1 MRDISTQLELLGL
14 DETIRQAEAM
24 TSSAAERKRV
34 RQRIE
39 TMHEVLSAI
48 PDGEDLGFQ
57 HAGLCQTFLPHS
69 KPKSNTDIWKRRSGD
84 FTLSVSPGA
93 VRGEWV
99 GVPYG
104 AKARLILI
112 HLQTEGIKSRT
123 VHLGDNLSAFL
134 RSLGLARTGGER
146 GTISMVRQQTTRLLR
161 CKFTM
166 EWEGLSKGRR
176 GVGIQDI
183 PISNKQ
189 MLWTGDRDDWSATLE
204 LTTEFHEHLKEHAVP
219 LDKRGIA
226 HLAGNS
232 LGLDLYALLAYRLP
246 QLRQSTHIRWASLKA
261 QIGAEYKDP
270 YDLAKRVRAALVD
283 VFVAYPHAKVEAT
296 TTGLTLRPS
305 EPSVPAKPRING
317 FRLIENG

>member
-1 MRDISTQLELLGL
+1 MQELSAQLELLGF
-14 DETIRQAEAM
+14 DETVRRAEA
-24 TSSAAERKRV
+24 TASTEAARRRV

-39 TMHEVLSAI
+39 TMHEVMSAL
-48 PDGEDLGFQ
+48 PEGEDLGFQ

-69 KPKSNTDIWKRRSGD
+69 RPKSATDIWKRKSGD

-93 VRGEWV
+93 VKGQWV

-112 HLQTEGIKSRT
+112 HLQTEGVKSRT
-123 VHLGDNLSAFL
+123 VHLGENLSAFL

-146 GTISMVRQQTTRLLR
+146 GTITMVRQQTIRLLR

-166 EWEGLSKGRR
+166 EWEGVAKGWR

-189 MLWTGDRDDWSATLE
+189 MLWTGEGEDWTATLE
-204 LTTEFHEHLKEHAVP
+204 LTEEFHAHLKEHAVP

-232 LGLDLYALLAYRLP
+232 LGLDLYALFAYRLP
-246 QLRQSTHIRWASLKA
+246 QLKQSTHIRWTSLKN
-261 QIGAEYKDP
+261 QIGSEYKCP
-270 YDLAKRVRAALVD
+270 YDLAKRVRAVIPD
-283 VFVAYPHAKVEAT
+283 VLVAYPHAKIEAT

-305 EPSVPAKPRING
+305 EPSVPAKTRVAG
-317 FRLIENG
+317 LKLVGS